1 MAAATGVKQIVG
13 SVLLAVFAQP
23 MHEFG
28 HAVALRASTGVWP
41 QMGPLSVQPLVP
53 VTTKAAA
60 LLVLAAGDFAV
71 LAWWLSVFLW
81 MRRGRQRQWAIVGT
95 TFVLFVVL
103 LEWLTAAAMFPFGR
117 ASLGG
122 SDAAK
127 FLEIIGSHKSVAAAG
142 VCLAVVLIAATT
154 TLLLRSSLDPVAA
167 RHGRSYRPSKRDQI
181 QKRMNTFV

>member
-1 MAAATGVKQIVG
+1 MVAATGGKQIVG
-13 SVLLAVFAQP
+13 SVLLAVLAQP

-41 QMGPLSVQPLVP
+41 QIGAFSVQPLVP

-71 LAWWLSVFLW
+71 LAWWTLVFVW
-81 MRRGRQRQWAIVGT
+81 IRRNRQRHWAIVGT

-117 ASLGG
+117 ANLGG

-127 FLEIIGSHKSVAAAG
+127 FLEITGTHRSAATAG
-142 VCLAVVLIAATT
+142 VCLAVVLMGATA
-154 TLLLRSSLDPVAA
+154 TLLLRNSLDPVVA
-167 RHGRSYRPSKRDQI
+167 RHGS
-181 QKRMNTFV
+181 

>member
-13 SVLLAVFAQP
+13 SVLLAVAAQP
-23 MHEFG
+23 IHEFG
-28 HAVALRASTGVWP
+28 HAVALWASTGVWP
-41 QMGPLSVQPLVP
+41 QIGALSVQPIVP

-71 LAWWLSVFLW
+71 LVWWTLVFLW
-81 MRRGRQRQWAIVGT
+81 MRRNRQRQWAIVGT

-117 ASLGG
+117 ANLGG

-127 FLEIIGSHKSVAAAG
+127 FLEILSTHRSAATAG
-142 VCLAVVLIAATT
+142 VCLAVVLIAVST

-167 RHGRSYRPSKRDQI
+167 RHGS
-181 QKRMNTFV
+181 

>member
-1 MAAATGVKQIVG
+1 MATATGVKQIVG
-13 SVLLAVFAQP
+13 SVLLAVLAQP

-28 HAVALRASTGVWP
+28 HAVALRASSGAWPGIGV
-41 QMGPLSVQPLVP
+41 LSVQPLVP

-60 LLVLAAGDFAV
+60 LLVLAAGDLAV
-71 LAWWLSVFLW
+71 LAWWASVFLW
-81 MRRGRQRQWAIVGT
+81 MRRDRHRLWAIVGT

-127 FLEIIGSHKSVAAAG
+127 FPKS
-142 VCLAVVLIAATT
+142 
-154 TLLLRSSLDPVAA
+154 S
-167 RHGRSYRPSKRDQI
+167 GRIHQPPPRTYASRW
-181 QKRMNTFV
+181 F